1 MFERLTKV
9 LGMKEPEPAP
19 MGRIGIGPNGVE
31 WQIRRAKWVDKER
44 GIPLFDAEGN
54 RLYEEKLEIYKNHNI
69 TCNTALSGA
78 KDRLFNS
85 ATTAGITNFI
95 VLSEG
100 TGAMAATDT
109 KIEAEIT
116 LSGLARAT
124 AAYSVGGCA
133 TGECILSKT
142 FTATANVA
150 AVVKMGLLDA
160 ASAGN
165 LYFEATIVSVSL
177 VTDDQLTAKWDKITL
192 S

>member
-1 MFERLTKV
+1 MGMLDFISKRLSQPRTPS
-9 LGMKEPEPAP
+9 GPRASMK
-19 MGRIGIGPNGVE
+19 IGPNRVSFE
-31 WQIRRAKWVDKER
+31 IRRAKRDR
-44 GIPLFDAEGN
+44 DNQSLRDPDGN
-54 RLYEEKLEIYKNHNI
+54 VLYEEKTEMYENHNI

-85 ATTAGITNFI
+85 ATAAGITNFI

-109 KIEAEIT
+109 RIEAEISA
-116 LSGLARAT
+116 SGLARAT
-124 AAYSVGGCA
+124 AAYSVAACA
-133 TGECILSKT
+133 AGECILSKT

-160 ASAGN
+160 AAAGN
-165 LYFEATIVSVSL
+165 LYFEATIVTVSL